1 MFSDLSRPPLNAT
14 ELRRNLTFFSSL
26 DVVAV
31 TGSTNADLVSVAGD
45 RGADRKVLIA
55 ESQTKGRGRHGREW
69 VSPPQAQIAM
79 SMLLRIPE
87 VPASELGWIPLLTGI
102 AVTDALRSVA
112 EVDAVLKW
120 PNDLLINDKKVAG
133 ILAEMAGVGKD
144 AAVVV
149 GLGLNVSLKADEL
162 PVPEATS
169 LVLEEA
175 ECTDRTTLIRAIL
188 RSFGDWYTRWENA
201 DFTSTAL
208 APAYAERCSTIGA
221 NVRAE
226 LPSGDLLQGRAL
238 GVDSAGRL
246 QIDTDKGIATV
257 TAGDVRHVRRTD

>member
-26 DVVAV
+26 DVVAE
-31 TGSTNADLVSVAGD
+31 TGSTNADLVAVAGD
-45 RGADRKVLIA
+45 RDADRKVLIA

-79 SMLLRIPE
+79 SMLLRVPE
-87 VPASELGWIPLLTGI
+87 VPVSELGWIPLLTGI
-102 AVTDALRSVA
+102 AVADALRSVA
-112 EVDAVLKW
+112 EVEAVLKW

-133 ILAEMAGVGKD
+133 ILAEMGGTEVR
-144 AAVVV
+144 AVVI
-149 GLGLNVSLKADEL
+149 GLGLNVSLNADEL

-169 LVLEEA
+169 LTLEDA
-175 ECTDRTTLIRAIL
+175 ECVDRTTLIRAIL
-188 RSFGDWYTRWENA
+188 RSFADWYTRWENA
-201 DFTSTAL
+201 DFTSAAL
-208 APAYAERCSTIGA
+208 APAYAERCATIGA

-246 QIDTDKGIATV
+246 QIQTDHGIATV